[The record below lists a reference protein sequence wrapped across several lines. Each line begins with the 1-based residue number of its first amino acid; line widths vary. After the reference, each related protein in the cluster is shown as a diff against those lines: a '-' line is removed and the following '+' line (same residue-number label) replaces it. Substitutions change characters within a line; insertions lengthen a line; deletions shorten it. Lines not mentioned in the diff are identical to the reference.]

1 METRKSSEIA
11 ELIQTAKNGRGR
23 SDYEAAAGLAR
34 RRWNNIQ
41 HPLGGLGVLEDDIV
55 QIAGLTGSADISL
68 DKKAVIVFCSDNGVT
83 AEGIAQTDSSV
94 TGVVARRMAE
104 GKTSVCKMS
113 IRAGADV
120 IPVDMG
126 IKDFAGYAGV
136 LDRRI
141 ANGTGN
147 ILRER
152 AMTPDQAASAISTG
166 IDLARELKQRGCRLL
181 AAGEMGIGNTTTSS
195 ACVCV
200 LLGQEPETMTGKGAG
215 LTDDGLKHKID
226 VVRGSIKNNG
236 LEWKSCQN
244 VECSGVTTS
253 APELSRQNSEP
264 GTAYDAIE
272 ILSRVGGFDLL
283 GMCGLYIGGWM
294 HQIPVLTDGFAS
306 SVAALAAVRICPE
319 CADAIIASHVSSE
332 PAAGIV
338 LEALGKKPLITGN
351 LHLGE
356 GTGAVLAMPM
366 LDMALAVYRDSVMFG
381 EGGVEQYREL

>member
-1 METRKSSEIA
+1 
-11 ELIQTAKNGRGR
+11 
-23 SDYEAAAGLAR
+23 
-34 RRWNNIQ
+34 
-41 HPLGGLGVLEDDIV
+41 
-55 QIAGLTGSADISL
+55 
-68 DKKAVIVFCSDNGVT
+68 
-83 AEGIAQTDSSV
+83 
-94 TGVVARRMAE
+94 
-104 GKTSVCKMS
+104 
-113 IRAGADV
+113 
-120 IPVDMG
+120 
-126 IKDFAGYAGV
+126 
-136 LDRRI
+136 
-141 ANGTGN
+141 
-147 ILRER
+147 
-152 AMTPDQAASAISTG
+152 
-166 IDLARELKQRGCRLL
+166 
-181 AAGEMGIGNTTTSS
+181 
-195 ACVCV
+195 
-200 LLGQEPETMTGKGAG
+200 MTGKGAG